1 MLPGRG
7 TIKLSPDQRQALP
20 RLADATSG
28 GDESERRYRRANVLR
43 PDLLTSK
50 VSIMNRPTSATV
62 FGILNI
68 LFSVLGFL
76 GTAYSAFVY
85 LAASDPINAAVNP
98 FDALELSPLMAT
110 WLKAATILGFFANV
124 VLLAAGVGLLMMRG
138 WGRMLSLVYAV
149 YAIVGT
155 VIGMAMNWFFI
166 VVPALNS
173 MDDGRG
179 PGPVLIGAAIG
190 GVLGGCVSLI
200 YPALLWY
207 FMTRPRLVA
216 AFAGQAPIEADNP
229 WSAAGESIPAAPESN
244 NPYASPLTP
253 DAPAPASAADSIV
266 QTFIPSRNGP
276 ALTSYYL
283 GIFSL
288 LPCLGLPMG
297 VAAVYFGLQ
306 GLTRERQNPEVRG
319 GAHAW
324 VGLICGALFGLFNL
338 LLVVGVIVGLLF
350 GSRR

>member
-1 MLPGRG
+1 
-7 TIKLSPDQRQALP
+7 
-20 RLADATSG
+20 
-28 GDESERRYRRANVLR
+28 
-43 PDLLTSK
+43 
-50 VSIMNRPTSATV
+50 MNRPTSATV
-62 FGILNI
+62 FGVLNI

-76 GTAYSAFVY
+76 GTAYSALVY
-85 LAASDPINAAVNP
+85 LAASDPNNAAANP
-98 FDALELSPLMAT
+98 FEALELGPLMST
-110 WLKAATILGFFANV
+110 WLKAATVLGFFANM

-138 WGRMLSLVYAV
+138 WGRMLSLVYSV

-166 VVPALNS
+166 VMPALRTL
-173 MDDGRG
+173 DDGQG

-216 AFAGQAPIEADNP
+216 AFAGQAPLEAENP
-229 WSAAGESIPAAPESN
+229 WSATADSIQAAPESN
-244 NPYASPLTP
+244 NPYASPLSP
-253 DAPAPASAADSIV
+253 DAATPAGAVDSV
-266 QTFIPSRNGP
+266 VETFIPSRNGP

-288 LPCLGLPMG
+288 LPCFGLPMG
-297 VAAVYFGLQ
+297 IAAIYFGVQ
-306 GLTRERQNPEVRG
+306 GLGRVRQNPEVRG

-338 LLVVGVIVGLLF
+338 VLIVLFVVGLAF
-350 GSRR
+350 NARR

>member
-1 MLPGRG
+1 VR
-7 TIKLSPDQRQALP
+7 
-20 RLADATSG
+20 
-28 GDESERRYRRANVLR
+28 R

-50 VSIMNRPTSATV
+50 VSIMNRPASATV
-62 FGILNI
+62 FGVLNV

-85 LAASDPINAAVNP
+85 LAASDPINAAANP
-98 FDALELSPLMAT
+98 FEALELSPLMST

-124 VLLAAGVGLLMMRG
+124 VLLAAGVGLLLMRS
-138 WGRMLSLVYAV
+138 WGRVLSLVYAV

-155 VIGMAMNWFFI
+155 IIGMAMNWFFI
-166 VVPALNS
+166 IVPALRTL
-173 MDDGRG
+173 DDGRG
-179 PGPVLIGAAIG
+179 PGPVLIGALIG
-190 GVLGGCVSLI
+190 GMLGGCVSLI

-207 FMTRPRLVA
+207 FMTRPRLVTI
-216 AFAGQAPIEADNP
+216 FAGQTPIEVDNP
-229 WSAAGESIPAAPESN
+229 WSAAAESISAAPESN
-244 NPYASPLTP
+244 NPYASPLAP
-253 DAPAPASAADSIV
+253 DAAAPAGPVDSV
-266 QTFIPSRNGP
+266 VETFIPSRNGP

-297 VAAVYFGLQ
+297 VTAVYYGLQ
-306 GLTRERQNPEVRG
+306 GLARERQNPDVRG

-324 VGLICGALFGLFNL
+324 VGVICGALFGLFNL
-338 LLVVGVIVGLLF
+338 LLIVAVIVGLIA

>member
-1 MLPGRG
+1 
-7 TIKLSPDQRQALP
+7 
-20 RLADATSG
+20 
-28 GDESERRYRRANVLR
+28 
-43 PDLLTSK
+43 
-50 VSIMNRPTSATV
+50 MNRPTSATV
-62 FGILNI
+62 FGVLNI

-76 GTAYSAFVY
+76 GTAYSALVY
-85 LAASDPINAAVNP
+85 LAASDPNNAAANP
-98 FDALELSPLMAT
+98 FEALELGPLMST
-110 WLKAATILGFFANV
+110 WLKAATVLGFFANM

-138 WGRMLSLVYAV
+138 WGRMLSLVYSV

-166 VVPALNS
+166 VMPALRTL
-173 MDDGRG
+173 DDGQG

-216 AFAGQAPIEADNP
+216 AFAGQAPLETDNP
-229 WSAAGESIPAAPESN
+229 WNATADSIQAAPESN
-244 NPYASPLTP
+244 NPYASPLSP
-253 DAPAPASAADSIV
+253 DAATPAGAVDSV
-266 QTFIPSRNGP
+266 VETFIPSRNGP

-288 LPCLGLPMG
+288 LPCFGLPMG
-297 VAAVYFGLQ
+297 IAAIYFGVQ
-306 GLTRERQNPEVRG
+306 GLGRVRQNPEVRG

-338 LLVVGVIVGLLF
+338 VLIVLFVVGLAF
-350 GSRR
+350 NARR

>member
-1 MLPGRG
+1 MSRRFG
-7 TIKLSPDQRQALP
+7 A
-20 RLADATSG
+20 ASG
-28 GDESERRYRRANVLR
+28 AEERERRYRSVNVPR

-62 FGILNI
+62 FGVLNI
-68 LFSVLGFL
+68 VFSVLGFL

-85 LAASDPINAAVNP
+85 LAASDPNNAAVNP

-110 WLKAATILGFFANV
+110 WLKAATILGFFANI
-124 VLLAAGVGLLMMRG
+124 VLMAAGVGLLMMRG
-138 WGRMLSLVYAV
+138 WGRTLSLIYSV

-155 VIGMAMNWFFI
+155 VVGMAMNWFFI
-166 VVPALNS
+166 VMPALKTL
-173 MDDGRG
+173 DEGRG

-216 AFAGQAPIEADNP
+216 AFAGQAPIEADNV
-229 WSAAGESIPAAPESN
+229 WSAASESIPAGPESN
-244 NPYASPLTP
+244 NPYASPLAP

-266 QTFIPSRNGP
+266 ETFIPSRNGP

-288 LPCLGLPMG
+288 LPCFGLPMG
-297 VAAVYFGLQ
+297 IVAVYYGLQ
-306 GLTRERQNPEVRG
+306 GLSRERQNPEVRG

-350 GSRR
+350 GSRK